1 MVGKV
6 TPAFYLSTTEMIA
19 VNKISKYKTPNDI
32 LAQKL
37 VVREKNLESVP
48 SEPENEK
55 MKYGNRREAEVI
67 TDTAEVLNCV
77 PKTDITTPYGWYGAD
92 KPLDFINASL
102 DGLLKP
108 QSGFNATCLEDGY
121 IYPNENP
128 TGSNPKIRLPQGQEK
143 IKMDGVGICEAK
155 THMNYEIYNDL
166 PRWLGRDQLQMQ
178 MKCYGAK
185 WGTVSVLFNGNE
197 LVIYVF
203 ERDEN
208 IIKEYE
214 TAGKDFYRRLKNI
227 DYYPVADMKDAVKV
241 YGTAEEDLPPV
252 DLGGNN
258 REVALELYEAK
269 KLDRVNKELIAGLEA
284 EMVEKLG
291 LHEVGVLY
299 DEIGNE
305 IFRVERKNRRYKASA
320 EKIIPP
326 RPARVERQKSLTFKS
341 DWSY

>member
-6 TPAFYLSTTEMIA
+6 TPAYYLSTTEMIA
-19 VNKISKYKTPNDI
+19 VNKISKHKTPNDI

-37 VVREKNLESVP
+37 VVQEKNLESVP
-48 SEPENEK
+48 SDPENEK
-55 MKYGNRREAEVI
+55 MKYGNRREPEII
-67 TDTAEVLNCV
+67 TDTAEFLNCA
-77 PKTDITTPYGWYGAD
+77 PKTDITIPYGWYGKD

-108 QSGFNATCLEDGY
+108 LDDGY
-121 IYPNENP
+121 IYPDENP
-128 TGSNPKIRLPQGQEK
+128 TGSNPKIRFCQGQEK
-143 IKMDGVGICEAK
+143 IKKDGVGVNEAK
-155 THMNYEIYNDL
+155 THMSYEIYTDL

-185 WGTVSVLFNGNE
+185 WGAVSVLFNGNE

-203 ERDEN
+203 ERDED
-208 IIKEYE
+208 IIAEYE
-214 TAGKDFYRRLKNI
+214 SAAKDFYRRLKNI
-227 DYYPVADMKDAVKV
+227 DYYPVADLKDAVKV
-241 YGTAEEDLPPV
+241 YGKAEEDLPPV
-252 DLGGNN
+252 NLGGNN
-258 REVALELYEAK
+258 REIALELYEAK
-269 KLDRVNKELIAGLEA
+269 KLDRVNKGVIAELEA

-305 IFRVERKNRRYKASA
+305 IFRVERKNRRFKATA
-320 EKIIPP
+320 EKVIPP
-326 RPARVERQKSLTFKS
+326 RPARVERQKTLTFKS

>member
-1 MVGKV
+1 
-6 TPAFYLSTTEMIA
+6 
-19 VNKISKYKTPNDI
+19 
-32 LAQKL
+32 
-37 VVREKNLESVP
+37 
-48 SEPENEK
+48 
-55 MKYGNRREAEVI
+55 
-67 TDTAEVLNCV
+67 V
-77 PKTDITTPYGWYGAD
+77 PKTDITIPYGWYGKD
-92 KPLDFINASL
+92 EPLDFINCSI

-108 QSGFNATCLEDGY
+108 LDDGL
-121 IYPNENP
+121 IYPDENP
-128 TGSNPKIRLPQGQEK
+128 TGSKPKIRLPQGQEK

-155 THMNYEIYNDL
+155 THMSYDIYTDL

-203 ERDEN
+203 EIDEN
-208 IIKEYE
+208 IINEYE

-227 DYYPVADMKDAVKV
+227 DYYPVADLKDAVKV

-269 KLDRVNKELIAGLEA
+269 KLDRVNKELISGLEA

-291 LHEVGVLY
+291 LHEIGVLY
-299 DEIGNE
+299 DEIGQE
-305 IFRVERKNRRYKASA
+305 IFRVERKNRHYKASA
-320 EKIIPP
+320 EKVVPP
-326 RPARVERQKSLTFKS
+326 RPARTERQKTLTFKS